1 MSSTV
6 VRGKG
11 QITIPAKIRKAARL
25 EEGDPV
31 EVEIVEGGILLRPC
45 KMIDATQ
52 AWFWQPEWQAG
63 EREAAADLA
72 AGRSRVLDPSEAFL
86 SSLEE

>member
-1 MSSTV
+1 MSSTI

-11 QITIPAKIRKAARL
+11 QITIPSDIRKAAHL

-31 EVEIVEGGILLRPC
+31 EVEIVDGGILLRPC
-45 KMIDATQ
+45 KVIDSTQ
-52 AWFWQPEWQAG
+52 AWFWRPEWQAG

-72 AGRSRVLDPSEAFL
+72 TGRSRVLESSEAFL
-86 SSLEE
+86 ASFEE